1 MMFLSP
7 GIKVGSDQR
16 VPASKLQVCW
26 ERSPLSI
33 LECLKR
39 SLALGKISEVKQ
51 VSLSFS
57 YICFN

>member
-16 VPASKLQVCW
+16 VPANKLQVCW
-26 ERSPLSI
+26 ERSALSI

-51 VSLSFS
+51 ASLSFS